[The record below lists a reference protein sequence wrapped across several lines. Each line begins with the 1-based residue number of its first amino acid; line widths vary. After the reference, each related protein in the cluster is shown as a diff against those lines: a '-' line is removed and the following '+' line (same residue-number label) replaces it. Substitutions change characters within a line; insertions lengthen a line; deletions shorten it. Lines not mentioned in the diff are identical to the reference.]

1 MVFVQT
7 CEQTASSEEIHAVM
21 GLAGGAGKGKERGVC
36 LRNRV
41 DERIDVTA
49 GEPDTALIPSEIPSE
64 EESWMVGRGA
74 EGCAES
80 RTYKAGGW
88 EGDLRQGKE

>member
-49 GEPDTALIPSEIPSE
+49 GEPDAALIVQRYRQRRR
-64 EESWMVGRGA
+64 VGWWAGERRGVQNPGPTKLVA
-74 EGCAES
+74 G
-80 RTYKAGGW
+80 KAT
-88 EGDLRQGKE
+88 